1 MSQGNRLFTVSIVAS
16 LALLV
21 VSQAP
26 AGVLVF
32 ADTEFA
38 DADWIVDTVYSY
50 GAGATLAT
58 AHSDTGGNPGA
69 CQITMGQLHAE
80 PDVPSGIW
88 RVYLDA
94 DAVLDPATMEPLE
107 SASAAFDV
115 IATGW
120 GSPGAALR
128 LIARQDDQTY
138 GTPWA
143 QILPPRMGWIWDDV
157 GLHFTA
163 TDLGL
168 LQQGD
173 FDPLIQPD
181 LSPTGAPLTF
191 GFMLWQELAAG
202 ATEAE
207 DTFAVGNWS
216 IQLHLVPEPATSL
229 SVLAAILLI
238 RRRRAA
244 Y

>member
-1 MSQGNRLFTVSIVAS
+1 MSQGNRLSTVFIVAS

-21 VSQAP
+21 VSQAS
-26 AGVLVF
+26 AGVLEF

-38 DADWIVDTVYSY
+38 DADWVVATVYSY

-58 AHSDTGGNPGA
+58 AHSDTYGNPGA
-69 CQITMGQLHAE
+69 CQITMGQLHAD

-107 SASAAFDV
+107 SVSAAFDL
-115 IATGW
+115 IAPGW
-120 GSPGAALR
+120 GTPGAALR
-128 LIARQDDQTY
+128 PIARQGDQTY

-143 QILPPRMGWIWDDV
+143 LALPPRAGWIWDDV

-168 LQQGD
+168 LEQGD
-173 FDPLIQPD
+173 FNPLVQPD

-191 GFMLWQELAAG
+191 GFMVSQELAAG

-207 DTFAVGNWS
+207 DTFAVDNWA

-229 SVLAAILLI
+229 SVLAAVLLI